1 MLTPPKPINTAAEAW
16 EVLRLCL
23 DRTRAGSSVV
33 VPVVVATLLLQEH
46 DAAKSGAEQGET
58 GANDVD

>member
-1 MLTPPKPINTAAEAW
+1 MITPPKPINTSDEAW

-33 VPVVVATLLLQEH
+33 VPVVVATLLVQEH
-46 DAAKSGAEQGET
+46 DEVKQGT
-58 GANDVD
+58 NDVD

>member
-1 MLTPPKPINTAAEAW
+1 MPLTIKPINTSDEAW

-23 DRTRAGSSVV
+23 DRTRPGSSAV

-46 DAAKSGAEQGET
+46 DQATQGT
-58 GANDVD
+58 DDTD

>member
-1 MLTPPKPINTAAEAW
+1 MLAAPKPINTTDEAW

-46 DAAKSGAEQGET
+46 DEVKQG
-58 GANDVD
+58 NDVSD

>member
-1 MLTPPKPINTAAEAW
+1 MLAPPKPINTTAEAW

-46 DAAKSGAEQGET
+46 DQAKQG
-58 GANDVD
+58 NDVTD